1 MEKKEPKIM
10 AEGFTNE
17 ELYQWMREKA
27 NAGSRLQSALA
38 EKACLQQALTQ
49 IEEQILELTNSAAL
63 EFADKARDPTHHL

>member
-27 NAGSRLQSALA
+27 SAGSQLQWALA
-38 EKACLQQALTQ
+38 QKAHLQQALAQ
-49 IEEQILELTNSAAL
+49 IEVEILELTNAAAL
-63 EFADKARDPTHHL
+63 EFADKNLDPIHHH

>member
-27 NAGSRLQSALA
+27 NAGYRLQSALA
-38 EKACLQQALTQ
+38 EKACLQQALTKV
-49 IEEQILELTNSAAL
+49 EDEILELTNSAAL
-63 EFADKARDPTHHL
+63 EIADKIQDPTHHH